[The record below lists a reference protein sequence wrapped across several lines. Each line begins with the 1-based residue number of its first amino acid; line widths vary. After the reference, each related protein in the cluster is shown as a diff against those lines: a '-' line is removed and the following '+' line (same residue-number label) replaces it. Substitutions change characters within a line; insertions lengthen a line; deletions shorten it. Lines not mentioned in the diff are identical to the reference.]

1 MGPSNDQIFQ
11 SIEKAET
18 LSALW
23 AQLVRFFRGKGFD
36 AIAYILFDH
45 GQVGQVTAL
54 LEYGFPSEVLNTYA
68 ALGYGRN
75 DATLRVAMATG
86 SPMLRSKVVKRYT
99 LSREESWH
107 RTVMD
112 GLGVRELLALPLY
125 GPHGRHALGVLTNAV
140 RPDLFETADAVG
152 LQMIAQA
159 AHLKGLNIRPLPAE
173 ESAVLSLREVEILR
187 WVAQGKSNGVIAD
200 ILSIS
205 PGTVDTYLRRIFE
218 KLDVG
223 DRTSAAVKGVS
234 MGLIR
239 A

>member
-1 MGPSNDQIFQ
+1 VGLSNDHIFQ
-11 SIEKAET
+11 SIEKTESLA
-18 LSALW
+18 ALW
-23 AQLVRFFRGKGFD
+23 ALLVRYFRSKGFE
-36 AIAYILFDH
+36 AMAYVLFDH
-45 GQVGQVTAL
+45 GNAGQVAAV
-54 LEYGFPSEVLNTYA
+54 LEFGFPSEVVNTYA

-86 SPMLRSKVVKRYT
+86 SPVLRSKVVEQYT
-99 LSREESWH
+99 LSREEVWH

-112 GLGVRELLALPLY
+112 GLGVRETLALPLY
-125 GPHGRHALGVLTNAV
+125 GPHGRNALGTLA
-140 RPDLFETADAVG
+140 RPLRPELFGTVSAVG
-152 LQMIAQA
+152 LQMVAQA
-159 AHLKGLNIRPLPAE
+159 AHLKGLNIRPLPVDE
-173 ESAVLSLREVEILR
+173 VAVLSLREVEILR

-218 KLDVG
+218 KLDVT

-239 A
+239 T

>member
-11 SIEKAET
+11 SIEKTET
-18 LSALW
+18 AAALW
-23 AQLVRFFRGKGFD
+23 SLSMRFFRAKGFD
-36 AIAYILFDH
+36 AMAYILFDH
-45 GQVGQVTAL
+45 GHVGQVTAL
-54 LEYGFPSEVLNTYA
+54 LEFGFPSEVLNTYA

-86 SPMLRSKVVKRYT
+86 SPVLRSKVAKRYT
-99 LSREESWH
+99 LSREEAWH

-112 GLGVRELLALPLY
+112 GLGVRELMALPLY
-125 GPHGRHALGVLTNAV
+125 GPHGRHALAVLTNAL
-140 RPDLFETADAVG
+140 RPELFEAHHSMMLHMV
-152 LQMIAQA
+152 AQA
-159 AHLKGLNIRPLPAE
+159 AHLKGLSIRPLPLD

-218 KLDVG
+218 KLDVT